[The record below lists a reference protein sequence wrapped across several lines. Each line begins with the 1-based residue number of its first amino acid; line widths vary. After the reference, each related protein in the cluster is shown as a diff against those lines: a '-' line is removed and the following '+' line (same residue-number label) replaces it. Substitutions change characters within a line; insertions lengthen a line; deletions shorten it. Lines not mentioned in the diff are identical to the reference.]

1 VGLIR
6 HLVPHDLAQWS
17 HSVNIARRPAP
28 VLVVLP
34 VTFILAACQGAGSG
48 ASVSASLS
56 NAPSMSASE
65 SPAATQR
72 SEPTATPTG
81 DLGPFS
87 CDLPVTGTAAVN
99 RAHLIDVRVGTH
111 RGYDRVV
118 FEFEA
123 GVPAFILD
131 QAIPPLVEDASG
143 RELDIDGRAFWQ
155 LVMHDASRTDLDGDT
170 SFTDTDFHPDF
181 TKLTELVEGGDFE
194 AVSTWYFGLDAKSC
208 VRVLT
213 LKDPSRLVFDI
224 QH

>member
-1 VGLIR
+1 MN
-6 HLVPHDLAQWS
+6 S
-17 HSVNIARRPAP
+17 ARRPAP
-28 VLVVLP
+28 ALVVLP
-34 VTFILAACQGAGSG
+34 VIFILVACRGAGSG

-65 SPAATQR
+65 SAAVTQS
-72 SEPTATPTG
+72 SEPTAAPTD

-87 CDLPVTGTAAVN
+87 CVFPVTGKATVN
-99 RAHLIDVRVGTH
+99 RAHLVDVRVGTH
-111 RGYDRVV
+111 DGYDRVV

-123 GVPAFILD
+123 GVPAFTLD
-131 QAIPPLVEDASG
+131 QATPPLVEDASG
-143 RELDIDGRAFWQ
+143 RMLDVDGSAFWQ

-170 SFTDTDFHPDF
+170 SFTGTDFHPDF